1 VPEDVWAAA
10 DVLDATTA
18 PVGWDAEPAGRASI
32 AYGTAWAHAL
42 RSALLL
48 IPSVIVPE
56 ESNVLINPSHPDAA
70 KVTASKQRK
79 WIYDPRMVR

>member
-1 VPEDVWAAA
+1 
-10 DVLDATTA
+10 
-18 PVGWDAEPAGRASI
+18 
-32 AYGTAWAHAL
+32 
-42 RSALLL
+42 
-48 IPSVIVPE
+48 VPE